1 MRIGINGGGHHR
13 SLDAIRDEARAA
25 ARDGFASYWLSQIN
39 GPDALTALAVVGAE
53 TPGIELG
60 TAIVPTYPRHPIA
73 LAMQALTVQAATG
86 GRLVLG
92 IGPSH
97 RIAVEGAWG
106 LSYAKPLAHT
116 REYVAVLRDL
126 LQGKA
131 VSFAGEQLI
140 ARGQLA
146 IDAEPCPLLLAA
158 LGPRM
163 LELAGTAADGT
174 VTWMAGVRT
183 LRDHI
188 VPAVVAAAE
197 KAGRGRPRVVA
208 GLPICVTDDVAGVR
222 AHAAERLGVY
232 GTLPAYR
239 AMLEREGVA
248 GPEGVLLAGDEA
260 EVRDAVA
267 MLEVIGVT
275 DLRASVLCA
284 NAEEAARTRALLR
297 SLLPG
302 TEARA

>member
-1 MRIGINGGGHHR
+1 MRIGINGGGHHT
-13 SLDAIRDEARAA
+13 SLDAIREEARAA

-39 GPDALTALAVVGAE
+39 GPDALTALAVVGFE

-60 TAIVPTYPRHPIA
+60 TAIVPTYPRHPMS
-73 LAMQALTVQAATG
+73 LAMQALTVQAATR

-97 RIAVEGAWG
+97 RVAVEVAWG

-116 REYVAVLRDL
+116 CEYVAVLRDL

-131 VSFAGEQLI
+131 VSFAGEQLV

-146 IDAEPCPLLLAA
+146 IDAEPCPLLVAA

-163 LELAGTAADGT
+163 LELAGSAADGT
-174 VTWMAGVRT
+174 VTWMAGART

-197 KAGRGRPRVVA
+197 KAGRERPRVVA
-208 GLPICVTDDVAGVR
+208 GLPICVTDDVAGAR

-239 AMLEREGVA
+239 AMLEREGVG
-248 GPEGVLLAGDEA
+248 GPEGILLAGDEA

-267 MLEVIGVT
+267 ALEAAGVT
-275 DLRASVLCA
+275 DLRAAVLCRS
-284 NAEEAARTRALLR
+284 AEETARTRALLR
-297 SLLPG
+297 SLLPVTG
-302 TEARA
+302 ARA

>member
-1 MRIGINGGGHHR
+1 MRIGINGGGHHT
-13 SLDAIRDEARAA
+13 SLGAIRDEARAA

-60 TAIVPTYPRHPIA
+60 TAIIPTYPRHPIA

-97 RIAVEGAWG
+97 RVAVEGAWG
-106 LSYAKPLAHT
+106 LSYTKPLAHT

-131 VSFAGEQLI
+131 VSFAGEQLV

-146 IDAEPCPLLLAA
+146 IDAEACPVLLAA

-174 VTWMAGVRT
+174 VTWMAGART

-188 VPAVVAAAE
+188 VPAVVAAAQ

-208 GLPICVTDDVAGVR
+208 GLPICVTDDAAGAR
-222 AHAAERLGVY
+222 AHAAEKLGVY

-260 EVRDAVA
+260 EVRDGVA
-267 MLEVIGVT
+267 ALAAAGVT

-284 NAEEAARTRALLR
+284 NAEEALRTRALLR
-297 SLLPG
+297 SMLPG

>member
-1 MRIGINGGGHHR
+1 MRIGINGGGHHT

-39 GPDALTALAVVGAE
+39 GPDALTALAVAGAE
-53 TPGIELG
+53 APGIELG

-73 LAMQALTVQAATG
+73 LAIQALTVQAATG

-97 RIAVEGAWG
+97 RVAVEGAWG
-106 LSYAKPLAHT
+106 LSYAKPLSHT
-116 REYVAVLRDL
+116 REYLAVLRDL

-131 VSFAGEQLI
+131 VSFAGEQI
-140 ARGQLA
+140 VARGQLA
-146 IDAEPCPLLLAA
+146 IDAQPCPVLLAA

-174 VTWMAGVRT
+174 VTWMAGART
-183 LRDHI
+183 LREHI
-188 VPAVVAAAE
+188 IPAVVAAAE

-208 GLPICVTDDVAGVR
+208 GLPICVTDDVAGAR
-222 AHAAERLGVY
+222 AHAAEKLRVY

-239 AMLEREGVA
+239 AMLEREGAA
-248 GPEGVLLAGDEA
+248 GPEEILLAGAES
-260 EVRDAVA
+260 EVRDALA
-267 MLEVIGVT
+267 ALEVSGVT

-284 NAEEAARTRALLR
+284 NSEEALRTRALLR

-302 TEARA
+302 TGARA

>member
-1 MRIGINGGGHHR
+1 MRIGINGGGHHT

-97 RIAVEGAWG
+97 RVAVEGAWG

-131 VSFAGEQLI
+131 VSFAGEQLV

-146 IDAEPCPLLLAA
+146 IDAEPCPVLLAA

-174 VTWMAGVRT
+174 VTWMAGART

-208 GLPICVTDDVAGVR
+208 GLPICVTDDVAGAR

-267 MLEVIGVT
+267 ALEAAGVT

-302 TEARA
+302 TGARA

>member
-106 LSYAKPLAHT
+106 LSYAKPLAICSRARRLHSRASSSSRAASSRST
-116 REYVAVLRDL
+116 RSRVRCC
-126 LQGKA
+126 
-131 VSFAGEQLI
+131 SPRS
-140 ARGQLA
+140 ARG
-146 IDAEPCPLLLAA
+146 CWSSR
-158 LGPRM
+158 GPRP
-163 LELAGTAADGT
+163 TA
-174 VTWMAGVRT
+174 
-183 LRDHI
+183 
-188 VPAVVAAAE
+188 P
-197 KAGRGRPRVVA
+197 
-208 GLPICVTDDVAGVR
+208 
-222 AHAAERLGVY
+222 
-232 GTLPAYR
+232 
-239 AMLEREGVA
+239 
-248 GPEGVLLAGDEA
+248 
-260 EVRDAVA
+260 
-267 MLEVIGVT
+267 
-275 DLRASVLCA
+275 
-284 NAEEAARTRALLR
+284 
-297 SLLPG
+297 
-302 TEARA
+302 

>member
-1 MRIGINGGGHHR
+1 MQIGINGGGHHT
-13 SLDAIRDEARAA
+13 SLDAIREEARAA

-39 GPDALTALAVVGAE
+39 GPDALTALAVVGVE

-60 TAIVPTYPRHPIA
+60 TAIVPTYPRHPMSLA
-73 LAMQALTVQAATG
+73 LQALTVQAATN

-116 REYVAVLRDL
+116 REYLAVLRDL
-126 LQGKA
+126 LHGKA
-131 VSFAGEQLI
+131 VSFAGEQLV

-146 IDAEPCPLLLAA
+146 IAAEACPVLLAA

-163 LELAGTAADGT
+163 LQLAGAEADGT
-174 VTWMAGVRT
+174 VTWMAGART
-183 LRDHI
+183 LREHI

-197 KAGRGRPRVVA
+197 RAGRGRPRVVA
-208 GLPICVTDDVAGVR
+208 GLPLCVTDDVAGAR
-222 AHAAERLGVY
+222 AHAAGKLRVY

-239 AMLEREGVA
+239 AMLDREGVA
-248 GPEGVLLAGDEA
+248 GPEGILLAGDEA

-267 MLEVIGVT
+267 ALEVAGVT
-275 DLRASVLCA
+275 DLRASVLCRS
-284 NAEEAARTRALLR
+284 AEETARTRALLR
-297 SLLPG
+297 SLLPD
-302 TEARA
+302 ARERA

>member
-13 SLDAIRDEARAA
+13 SLEAIRDEARAA

-53 TPGIELG
+53 APGIELG

-73 LAMQALTVQAATG
+73 LAIQALTAQAATG

-131 VSFAGEQLI
+131 VSFAGEQLV

-146 IDAEPCPLLLAA
+146 IDAEPCPVLLAA

-163 LELAGTAADGT
+163 LDLAGTAADGT
-174 VTWMAGVRT
+174 VTWMAGART

-208 GLPICVTDDVAGVR
+208 GLPICVTDDVAGAR
-222 AHAAERLGVY
+222 AHAAEKLGVY

-239 AMLEREGVA
+239 AMLEREGVT

-267 MLEVIGVT
+267 ALEAAGVT

-284 NAEEAARTRALLR
+284 NAEEALRTRALLR
-297 SLLPG
+297 SLLPDTG
-302 TEARA
+302 AGA

>member
-1 MRIGINGGGHHR
+1 MRIGINGGGHHT

-25 ARDGFASYWLSQIN
+25 ARDGFASYWLSQIS

-60 TAIVPTYPRHPIA
+60 TAIVPTYPRHPMA

-97 RIAVEGAWG
+97 RVAVEGAWG
-106 LSYAKPLAHT
+106 LSYARPLAHM

-131 VSFAGEQLI
+131 VSFAGEQLV
-140 ARGQLA
+140 ARGRLA
-146 IDAEPCPLLLAA
+146 IDAQPCPVLLAA

-174 VTWMAGVRT
+174 VTWMAGART

-188 VPAVVAAAE
+188 VPAVVVAAE

-208 GLPICVTDDVAGVR
+208 GLPICVTDDVAGAR

-248 GPEGVLLAGDEA
+248 GPEGVLLAGAEA

-267 MLEVIGVT
+267 ALEAAGVT
-275 DLRASVLCA
+275 DLRASMLCA

-302 TEARA
+302 AGARA